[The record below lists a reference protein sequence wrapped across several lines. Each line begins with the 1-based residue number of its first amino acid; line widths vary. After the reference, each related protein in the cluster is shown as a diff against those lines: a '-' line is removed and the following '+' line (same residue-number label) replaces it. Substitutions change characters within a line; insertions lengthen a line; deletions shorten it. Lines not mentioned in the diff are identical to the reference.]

1 MACAYGETA
10 SDCAVLHWCGELGAR
25 AEADGWR
32 APCPAADCP
41 TTGVRLLKFSVRGKG
56 IGWTSFCPHH
66 DKETLRP
73 ILRRRL
79 KDCLGGRGR
88 APIDPAEVT
97 ELALADL
104 PPQSLR
110 LGLLEMAGMTTADA
124 LAKLG
129 VGPTHKRRVID
140 PLRQLGRLP
149 VWVSSRRSD
158 D

>member
-1 MACAYGETA
+1 MACAYGERA
-10 SDCAVLHWCGELGAR
+10 KDCAVLHWCGELGAR

-32 APCPAADCP
+32 APCPAPGCP
-41 TTGVRLLKFSVRGKG
+41 TTDTRLLKFSIRGQG
-56 IGWTSFCPHH
+56 IGWTSYCPHH
-66 DKETLRP
+66 DKDTLRP

-79 KDCLGGRGR
+79 KGCIGGRGP
-88 APIDPAEVT
+88 APIDPAELT
-97 ELALADL
+97 ELALSGL

-140 PLRQLGRLP
+140 PLRKLGRLP
-149 VWVSSRRSD
+149 DSVSPRRSGD
-158 D
+158 